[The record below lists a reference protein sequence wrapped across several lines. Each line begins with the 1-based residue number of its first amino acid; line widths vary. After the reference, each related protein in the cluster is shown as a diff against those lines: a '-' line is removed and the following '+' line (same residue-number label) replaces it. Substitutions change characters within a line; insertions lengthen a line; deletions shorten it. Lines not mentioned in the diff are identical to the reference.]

1 MLLGLGL
8 GVMRGE
14 RERPPLRG
22 AYWLLAA
29 IYLIASLGHALASGN
44 GPAVALAL
52 CAPAGIVLF
61 PCIVAEGA
69 SVATESVVD
78 QLWELEHSEDSVAT
92 AVDAWLDGFM
102 DDFKR
107 LHSVDRRQSNGG
119 GHTKEEI
126 AKVTDDWEAKADW
139 IRHVERLRHAGVQH
153 EFKTALNQRGIKPR
167 VLVAGQLVTN
177 RH

>member
-61 PCIVAEGA
+61 PCIVAEGT
-69 SVATESVVD
+69 SVAT
-78 QLWELEHSEDSVAT
+78 
-92 AVDAWLDGFM
+92 
-102 DDFKR
+102 DDFSFRKSTSR
-107 LHSVDRRQSNGG
+107 PKDQY
-119 GHTKEEI
+119 GHQ
-126 AKVTDDWEAKADW
+126 
-139 IRHVERLRHAGVQH
+139 G
-153 EFKTALNQRGIKPR
+153 
-167 VLVAGQLVTN
+167 
-177 RH
+177 

>member
-139 IRHVERLRHAGVQH
+139 IRHRQSLRS
-153 EFKTALNQRGIKPR
+153 RG
-167 VLVAGQLVTN
+167 
-177 RH
+177 

>member
-1 MLLGLGL
+1 
-8 GVMRGE
+8 MRGE

-92 AVDAWLDGFM
+92 ALDAWGLTVG
-102 DDFKR
+102 R
-107 LHSVDRRQSNGG
+107 SAHLREAPRIVDRRS
-119 GHTKEEI
+119 GH
-126 AKVTDDWEAKADW
+126 
-139 IRHVERLRHAGVQH
+139 HHPPP
-153 EFKTALNQRGIKPR
+153 PR
-167 VLVAGQLVTN
+167 RTPQEK
-177 RH
+177 

>member
-78 QLWELEHSEDSVAT
+78 QLWELEHSGLA
-92 AVDAWLDGFM
+92 
-102 DDFKR
+102 
-107 LHSVDRRQSNGG
+107 
-119 GHTKEEI
+119 
-126 AKVTDDWEAKADW
+126 
-139 IRHVERLRHAGVQH
+139 
-153 EFKTALNQRGIKPR
+153 
-167 VLVAGQLVTN
+167 
-177 RH
+177 